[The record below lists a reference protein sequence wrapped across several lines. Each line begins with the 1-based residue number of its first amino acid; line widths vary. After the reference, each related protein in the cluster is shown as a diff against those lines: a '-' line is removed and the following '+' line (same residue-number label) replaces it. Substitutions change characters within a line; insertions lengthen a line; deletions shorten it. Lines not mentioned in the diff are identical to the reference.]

1 MGDTRR
7 WYGRGSRPRMTSK
20 RIFDITLGS
29 IGLVLASPLMLAS
42 GLIVRATM
50 GRPVLF
56 RQERLGYLGRPF
68 VLLKFR
74 TLRDLRDEHGIALPD
89 DQRLPRVGRLL
100 RRTSLDELPELVNV
114 LRGEMSLVGPRP
126 LLPEYRTRYTNEQW
140 RRHEMPPGI
149 TGAVPAYGRNALPW
163 PEKLELDVWY
173 VDNWSRWL
181 DLRLLVLTVWKAIV
195 GSGVNA
201 QGHVTMPPFEGSR
214 HETEGEKA

>member
-20 RIFDITLGS
+20 RVFDITLGS
-29 IGLVLASPLMLAS
+29 IGLVLASPLMLVS

-50 GRPVLF
+50 GRPVVF
-56 RQERLGYLGRPF
+56 RQPRLGYLGRPF
-68 VLLKFR
+68 VLLKLR
-74 TLRDLRDEHGIALPD
+74 TLRDHRDEHGVPLPD
-89 DQRLPRVGRLL
+89 DQRLPAVGRLL

-114 LRGEMSLVGPRP
+114 LRGDMSLVGPRP

-140 RRHEMPPGI
+140 RRHDMPPGI
-149 TGAVPAYGRNALPW
+149 AGPVPAYGRNALPW
-163 PEKLELDVWY
+163 PEKLALDVWY
-173 VDNWSRWL
+173 VDNWSAWL

-201 QGHVTMPPFEGSR
+201 QGHVTMPPFEGSMQ
-214 HETEGEKA
+214 EAEGEKA